1 MRQIL
6 NRIQQ
11 LTQNNES
18 QYRDCLLMLE
28 VLSEN
33 RDLTHILKEE
43 EEMLSAIK
51 LEDLASYEIGIEKG
65 IEKGIKKGTREGSAM
80 ILMHLLKA
88 KFGTIPDAYKEKI
101 QQADNKQ
108 LLQWSEQVLTVSDIH
123 SLFQ

>member
-1 MRQIL
+1 MLSFLRQNQPEAVVLAILCDFKSQDKHLIVRQIL

-51 LEDLASYEIGIEKG
+51 LEDLASYEIEL
-65 IEKGIKKGTREGSAM
+65 R
-80 ILMHLLKA
+80 
-88 KFGTIPDAYKEKI
+88 KE
-101 QQADNKQ
+101 
-108 LLQWSEQVLTVSDIH
+108 
-123 SLFQ
+123 

>member
-51 LEDLASYEIGIEKG
+51 LEDLASYEIEL
-65 IEKGIKKGTREGSAM
+65 R
-80 ILMHLLKA
+80 
-88 KFGTIPDAYKEKI
+88 KE
-101 QQADNKQ
+101 
-108 LLQWSEQVLTVSDIH
+108 
-123 SLFQ
+123 